1 MTWKVNA
8 MPRPDTN
15 RQTLL
20 VIALCAAVAAMA
32 AGRSDR
38 AAAPDVQAA
47 TTSGV
52 AFAARLGDA
61 AVSLSWR

>member
-1 MTWKVNA
+1 

-20 VIALCAAVAAMA
+20 VIALCAAVAAIA
-32 AGRSDR
+32 AGRSER
-38 AAAPDVQAA
+38 AAAPAAQAA

-52 AFAARLGDA
+52 AFAARLGNA
-61 AVSLSWR
+61 AVWLSWR

>member
-1 MTWKVNA
+1 

-20 VIALCAAVAAMA
+20 VIALCATVAAMA
-32 AGRSDR
+32 AGRSER
-38 AAAPDVQAA
+38 AAPPA
-47 TTSGV
+47 TTGGV
-52 AFAARLGDA
+52 AFAAQLGDA

>member
-1 MTWKVNA
+1 MH
-8 MPRPDTN
+8 RPDTN

-20 VIALCAAVAAMA
+20 VIALCATVAAMA
-32 AGRSDR
+32 AGRSER
-38 AAAPDVQAA
+38 ATAPAVQAA

-52 AFAARLGDA
+52 AFAAQLGDA